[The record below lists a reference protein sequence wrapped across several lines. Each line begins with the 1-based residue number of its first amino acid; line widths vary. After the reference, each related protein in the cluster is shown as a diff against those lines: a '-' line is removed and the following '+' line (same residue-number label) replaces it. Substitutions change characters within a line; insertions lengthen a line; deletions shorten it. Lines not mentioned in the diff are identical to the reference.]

1 MIYWFFW
8 WIALSTFRT
17 ASSWPWLFERWIS
30 HPWLA
35 CSTRAVVNTTRR
47 QSTCES
53 KALISQLLIK
63 LINYSCSPYPTRAS
77 YSGQADGFRNPMK
90 NELKTTA
97 GLEIISNMDANFLN
111 LHIDKAR
118 KTHDDKQLYLIT
130 LFTKQTLNLNCLL
143 LTLKCNCSLFKFKF
157 SLNNGHLI
165 FWFAF
170 NLAVH
175 FWLKMTL
182 TLEIPS
188 SMAY

>member
-1 MIYWFFW
+1 MQNDYF
-8 WIALSTFRT
+8 STLTT
-17 ASSWPWLFERWIS
+17 AKIQSFLP
-30 HPWLA
+30 
-35 CSTRAVVNTTRR
+35 STAKIQFPFSN
-47 QSTCES
+47 S
-53 KALISQLLIK
+53 LIIHTVLTQPEHLIPVMWMLL
-63 LINYSCSPYPTRAS
+63 
-77 YSGQADGFRNPMK
+77 RNSMN

-97 GLEIISNMDANFLN
+97 CLEIISNTDAKFPN

-118 KTHDDKQLYLIT
+118 KTHDDKPLYLIT

-175 FWLKMTL
+175 F
-182 TLEIPS
+182 
-188 SMAY
+188 